1 MISISYF
8 PQVLG
13 SQALTLSL
21 AMAMMTMTL
30 TGITTLSSSSVQS
43 AHADHGQEIVLTPRD
58 TSFAPVS
65 SGEGGNQ
72 VKVVVNYAVHEPM
85 VTNDLVKGVMKVY
98 SPNGSLLKTSSSPTP
113 FPITNSYGTATFATT
128 LTDPTIKGVIS
139 RIVFTNPIKT
149 ETLSNE
155 LPVSVSLT
163 KDAALTGESKER
175 AISQTPQES
184 DQQSKEENEPLP
196 DNTLPSTESIIAS
209 PRIEEER
216 QSVKFEDVPPIQ
228 ESQQVTPTESKPQ
241 TIVNPYLS
249 TYPPIQPTIVEPEIC
264 NDSIDNDVDTLIDLS
279 DADCNL
285 SQIQQQQLPKT
296 MQQEPSKVS
305 SLEICDDDLD
315 NDLDSKVDSK
325 DEECTYNT
333 DSTSSFPLLGQEQ
346 SVAGEQT
353 EQDEGKAEVKER
365 QSDEELAKGSD
376 EKEEGNG
383 GDSSEE
389 LNNEEDEEEN
399 EDEDEDEDE
408 G

>member
-13 SQALTLSL
+13 SQALALSL

-30 TGITTLSSSSVQS
+30 TGITTLSPSLVQS
-43 AHADHGQEIVLTPRD
+43 AHADHRQEIVLTPRD

-65 SGEGGNQ
+65 SDEGGNQ

-98 SPNGSLLKTSSSPTP
+98 SPSGTLLKTSSSPTP
-113 FPITNSYGTATFATT
+113 FPITSSHGTATFATT
-128 LTDPTIKGVIS
+128 LTDPTIKDVIAK
-139 RIVFTNPIKT
+139 IVFTNPIKT

-155 LPVSVSLT
+155 LPVSVSLI
-163 KDAALTGESKER
+163 KDATLTGESKER
-175 AISQTPQES
+175 AISHVPQES
-184 DQQSKEENEPLP
+184 DSLSEEENEPLP
-196 DNTLPSTESIIAS
+196 DDKLPPTESAIAS

-216 QSVKFEDVPPIQ
+216 QSIKLEDVPPIQ
-228 ESQQVTPTESKPQ
+228 ESQQVAPTEAKQQ
-241 TIVNPYLS
+241 TMVNPYVS
-249 TYPPIQPTIVEPEIC
+249 SYPPIPTTTVEPEIC
-264 NDSIDNDVDTLIDLS
+264 IDGIDNDGDTLIDLS

-296 MQQEPSKVS
+296 MQREPSKVS
-305 SLEICDDDLD
+305 SLEICDDYLD
-315 NDLDSKVDSK
+315 NDLDSKVDNK
-325 DEECTYNT
+325 DEECAYITG
-333 DSTSSFPLLGQEQ
+333 STSSFPLLGQEQ

-353 EQDEGKAEVKER
+353 EEDEGKAEVKEQ

-376 EKEEGNG
+376 EKEEGDG

-389 LNNEEDEEEN
+389 LNNEEGEEN
-399 EDEDEDEDE
+399 EDEDEE
-408 G
+408 

>member
-1 MISISYF
+1 MV
-8 PQVLG
+8 P
-13 SQALTLSL
+13 
-21 AMAMMTMTL
+21 
-30 TGITTLSSSSVQS
+30 SVN
-43 AHADHGQEIVLTPRD
+43 ADHGQEIVLTSRD
-58 TSFAPVS
+58 TFFAPVS

-98 SPNGSLLKTSSSPTP
+98 SPSGTLLKTSSSPTP
-113 FPITNSYGTATFATT
+113 FPITSSHGTATFATT
-128 LTDPTIKGVIS
+128 LTDPTIKDVIAK
-139 RIVFTNPIKT
+139 IVFTNPIKT

-163 KDAALTGESKER
+163 KEAALTGESKER

-196 DNTLPSTESIIAS
+196 DNTLPSTESVIAS

-241 TIVNPYLS
+241 TIVNPYVS

-353 EQDEGKAEVKER
+353 EEDEGNAEVKEQ
-365 QSDEELAKGSD
+365 QSDKELAKGSD

-389 LNNEEDEEEN
+389 LNNEEGEEEN

>member
-13 SQALTLSL
+13 SQALALSL

-30 TGITTLSSSSVQS
+30 TGITTLSSSLVQS

-113 FPITNSYGTATFATT
+113 FPITNSHGTATFATT
-128 LTDPTIKGVIS
+128 LTDPTIKDVIS

-163 KDAALTGESKER
+163 KEAALTGESKER
-175 AISQTPQES
+175 AISQTPPGS

-196 DNTLPSTESIIAS
+196 DNTLPSRESVIAS

-241 TIVNPYLS
+241 TIVNPYVS

-353 EQDEGKAEVKER
+353 EEDEGKAEVKEQ
-365 QSDEELAKGSD
+365 QSDKELAKGSD

-389 LNNEEDEEEN
+389 LNNEEGEEEN

>member
-1 MISISYF
+1 
-8 PQVLG
+8 
-13 SQALTLSL
+13 
-21 AMAMMTMTL
+21 
-30 TGITTLSSSSVQS
+30 
-43 AHADHGQEIVLTPRD
+43 
-58 TSFAPVS
+58 
-65 SGEGGNQ
+65 
-72 VKVVVNYAVHEPM
+72 
-85 VTNDLVKGVMKVY
+85 
-98 SPNGSLLKTSSSPTP
+98 LLKTSSSPTP
-113 FPITNSYGTATFATT
+113 FPITNSHGTATFATT
-128 LTDPTIKGVIS
+128 LTDPTIKDVIAK
-139 RIVFTNPIKT
+139 IVFTNPIKT

-155 LPVSVSLT
+155 LPVSVSFI
-163 KDAALTGESKER
+163 KDAALTGETKER
-175 AISQTPQES
+175 AISQAPQES
-184 DQQSKEENEPLP
+184 DSQSEEENKPLP
-196 DNTLPSTESIIAS
+196 DHTLPSTESAIAS

-241 TIVNPYLS
+241 TIVNPYVS

-315 NDLDSKVDSK
+315 NDLDSKVDSE

-346 SVAGEQT
+346 
-353 EQDEGKAEVKER
+353 DEGKAEVKEQ

-389 LNNEEDEEEN
+389 LNNEEGEEEN